1 MPLPSITQTSIK
13 DGCICRLCLCHFFN
27 QNEVYEHENEEQR
40 STNAKRK
47 IIEKVIVVEKLLLL
61 LDPVLARSLL
71 LRCFSRGEKR
81 NQGFESGVAGVVRID
96 FFASGMIILSV
107 QH

>member
-1 MPLPSITQTSIK
+1 MVASAACAFATFSTKMKFMNMKMKNNVQQTQ
-13 DGCICRLCLCHFFN
+13 N
-27 QNEVYEHENEEQR
+27 
-40 STNAKRK
+40 RK
-47 IIEKVIVVEKLLLL
+47 SLQKVIVVEKLLLL
-61 LDPVLARSLL
+61 LDRVLARSLL